1 MDLKMSSISES
12 AYIGVPNYD
21 LFVSDTYEGLT
32 FRDKTLSEW
41 ESIVEFGT
49 LNETMDSHDLK
60 AYNYFIDS
68 CRTNINSKCQTVC
81 DNIEAAHKNGIN
93 LLNDSKIKLINQMQ
107 NNRNHLLNKD
117 IKINEINLKILNS
130 SLLCF

>member
-1 MDLKMSSISES
+1 MSSISES

-60 AYNYFIDS
+60 AYNYSYMEKTMIIM
-68 CRTNINSKCQTVC
+68 N
-81 DNIEAAHKNGIN
+81 N
-93 LLNDSKIKLINQMQ
+93 LAYAKSSLKACEMHYEVQISHAKIKFVIVSVFIIINP
-107 NNRNHLLNKD
+107 
-117 IKINEINLKILNS
+117 
-130 SLLCF
+130 